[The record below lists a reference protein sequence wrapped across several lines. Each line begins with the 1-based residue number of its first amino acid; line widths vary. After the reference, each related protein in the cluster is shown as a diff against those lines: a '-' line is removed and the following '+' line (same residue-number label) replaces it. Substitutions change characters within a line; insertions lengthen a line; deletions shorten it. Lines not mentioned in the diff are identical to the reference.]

1 MPRRTV
7 MPYSKETSSE
17 YHNASFTNLIR
28 KDSGP
33 GPRKVTN
40 GLNTTNWTKNH
51 SLDETY
57 QLLCLKRR
65 MIQKMP
71 LKTTYS
77 GPDSIS
83 NLISIRKINMG
94 QSLAD
99 KPWNKA
105 KVGLLS
111 TRTSMELKPR
121 ILEKNMVWWPNAT
134 APQSMIQ
141 MGHHVPVVQSQKPRR
156 KENGKLKKIRQMIKA

>member
-1 MPRRTV
+1 MPRRTA
-7 MPYSKETSSE
+7 MPFSKETSSE
-17 YHNASFTNLIR
+17 CHNASFTNLIR

-51 SLDETY
+51 SPDETY

-83 NLISIRKINMG
+83 NLISIRKINME

-105 KVGLLS
+105 KVGYYLQGLPWNWNHEYWKRIWSDDQTQQHLKAWSKWDIMCLLYS
-111 TRTSMELKPR
+111 LKN
-121 ILEKNMVWWPNAT
+121 LEERKMVN
-134 APQSMIQ
+134 
-141 MGHHVPVVQSQKPRR
+141 
-156 KENGKLKKIRQMIKA
+156 